1 MYYFEKKLHA
11 PRAIAPPARARTARE
26 GQRDES
32 TVNNSGSK
40 LKIRHT
46 SALGNLL
53 LFPSMGRASCEST
66 YARRKVEN
74 NNETKFTVFKNKL
87 YAPRARAAPAG
98 TRRARRPAG

>member
-1 MYYFEKKLHA
+1 M
-11 PRAIAPPARARTARE
+11 RALARAARE

-32 TVNNSGSK
+32 TVNTSDSK
-40 LKIRHT
+40 LKFWHT

-53 LFPSMGRASCEST
+53 LFPSIDGASCEST